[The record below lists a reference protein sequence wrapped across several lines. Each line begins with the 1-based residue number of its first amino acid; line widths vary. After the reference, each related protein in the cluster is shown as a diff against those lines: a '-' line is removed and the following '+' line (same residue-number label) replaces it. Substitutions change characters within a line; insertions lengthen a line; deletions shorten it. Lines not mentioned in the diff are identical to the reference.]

1 MKNQEI
7 YDNTIKEQTN
17 NRVEVD
23 VTPKAYAV
31 WKTLGTEY
39 LKSFSALKEL
49 IDNSVSAAY
58 DKKCKVKITLEE
70 ISDLDYKVS
79 IEDNAG
85 GVQDPSMLLTIATD
99 SNDKKGRYNY
109 YGYGLKNALAY
120 FQPKW
125 HLSRWFIQS
134 KTLKNIEDGKLLEV
148 NAPYVYNNEFNE
160 EYNHKGMNVRL
171 IDIENYKGSMSSHEP
186 STYIEFQTPRNK
198 FNNLHPLKKGRKSTN
213 IISVVQDLSDLI
225 SLYYRPL
232 FMDNMLDVEISYCEN
247 DGKRKFKTLMVKVS
261 ELPTQEVLHTYN
273 GKLTNNGGKL
283 SVESKWFVIDRDT
296 DSPYVFAQ
304 ERGLLLYVNG
314 ILVEPYK
321 WEEGVFGGNVYH
333 PSLNSL
339 GCYVE
344 VKGPKSATPEL
355 SVSKTKIQETGENY
369 QCLVN
374 LLNQQCPTNKIDQLK
389 NSSNTTDETVK
400 RDRYFEGTLSNWS
413 SEGFISN
420 LQKERLLTLPEGKGN
435 ESLRADIF
443 YSYSNQKKI
452 CIMELKKERINSS
465 SVGQIINYYH
475 ILKIE
480 FPEHEIELKLVSD
493 TCQETAKQL
502 INMYKQN
509 GINISFHS
517 FASLGL

>member
-1 MKNQEI
+1 MKNEEI
-7 YDNTIKEQTN
+7 YETTVQEQTN
-17 NRVEVD
+17 KRVEVD
-23 VTPKAYAV
+23 VTPKASAV

-39 LKSFSALKEL
+39 PKSFPALKEL
-49 IDNSVSAAY
+49 IDNSISAAS
-58 DKKCKVKITLEE
+58 DKKCKVKITIEE
-70 ISDLDYKVS
+70 ISDLDYKIS
-79 IEDNAG
+79 IEDNSG
-85 GVQDPSMLLTIATD
+85 GVQDPSILLTIATE
-99 SNDKKGRYNY
+99 SNTKKGKYNY

-134 KTLKNIEDGKLLEV
+134 KTNKNIEDGDILEV
-148 NAPYVYNNEFNE
+148 NAPYVYNNEYNE
-160 EYNHKGMNVRL
+160 EYGHNGMNVR
-171 IDIENYKGSMSSHEP
+171 IVDIENYRGSMIEP
-186 STYIEFQTPRNK
+186 STYIEFQTPKNK
-198 FNNLHPLKKGRKSTN
+198 FNNMNPLKKGRKTTN
-213 IISVVQDLSDLI
+213 LCSVAQDLSDLI

-232 FMDNMLDVEISYCEN
+232 FMDNTLDVEISYCEN
-247 DGKRKFKTLMVKVS
+247 DGKRKFKTMRVKTY
-261 ELPTQEVLHTYN
+261 ELPKQEVLHNYE
-273 GKLTNNGGKL
+273 GKLTNEGGKL
-283 SVESKWFVIDRDT
+283 NVDAKWFVIDRDN

-369 QCLVN
+369 QSLVN
-374 LLNQQCPTNKIDQLK
+374 LLNQHCPTYKIDLLRS
-389 NSSNTTDETVK
+389 SSNTTNETVK
-400 RDRYFEGTLSNWS
+400 RDRYLDGALTQMS
-413 SEGFISN
+413 SMGAICN
-420 LQKERLLTLPEGKGN
+420 LQKERLLTLPGGLKGN
-435 ESLRADIF
+435 ESLKADIF
-443 YSYSNQKKI
+443 FEYSHQKKI
-452 CIMELKKERINSS
+452 CIMEFKKDRINSN

-493 TCQETAKQL
+493 VCQETAKQL
-502 INMYKQN
+502 IKMYKQN
-509 GINISFHS
+509 SINITFYS
-517 FASLGL
+517 FANLGL